1 MDHLPAF
8 LADLTAVL
16 GVAAVITVVFHRLRL
31 PVVLGYLLAGLL
43 IGPNSPTTL
52 VADPLIIRT
61 LAELGVILLMFSLG
75 LDFNLHKLVRLAPTA
90 GLIGVIEVGLMLS
103 LGYLAGQLLGWGTVD
118 SIFAGAIV
126 AISSTM
132 IIAKVFAER
141 EVSRSHSD
149 LVFGILIVEDLAA
162 ILLIAVLTAVATG
175 TGLSTGT
182 VGTTLGVLA
191 AFLVGLLVVGMLTIP
206 RAMRAIVRLRKPE
219 TTLVASV
226 GLCFAVA
233 LLANA
238 AGFSVA
244 LGAFLAGSL
253 VAESGSSR
261 QVAELIRPVRD
272 MFAAIFFVAVGMLI
286 DQRLIFEHW
295 GAVLLLAAIVM
306 TGKIL
311 GVSVGAFLAG
321 FDTRSAVRT
330 GMTMTQIG
338 EFSFIIAG
346 VGAVSGATSAF
357 LYPVAVAVSVLTAFT
372 SPWMIGVSGRAGA
385 YVDRRLPKP
394 LQTYATLYGSWVEAL
409 KNSPRTTTPWGR
421 IRRLAGYVLID
432 AVIIAG
438 LIAGT
443 SLALPHVL
451 PVLARSLALGET
463 IGRLVVVAAALGLAF
478 PFLIGLVRSS
488 RSVAHT
494 LATSAFPAVE
504 NGKVD
509 LGLAPRR
516 TLLATLE
523 ILIVL
528 LVGAPL
534 VAVTQPFLPA
544 YGGLAVLLVALVLF
558 GAAFW
563 QSARNLE
570 GHIRATAGM
579 VVHALARQSSGER
592 PTALEDVRRL
602 APELGVLTPFT
613 VSAGSPAAGKTL
625 AQLNIRGLTGAT
637 VVALCRGEDR
647 IVFPRANEMLREGDL
662 LAFTGAEHA
671 IEEAQQLLSPIGKV
685 RLAGSTN

>member
-1 MDHLPAF
+1 MEHLPAF
-8 LADLTAVL
+8 LGDLTAVL
-16 GVAAVITVVFHRLRL
+16 GVAAIITVVFHRLKL
-31 PVVLGYLLAGLL
+31 PVVLGYLLAGLV
-43 IGPNSPTTL
+43 IGPYSPTTL
-52 VADPLIIRT
+52 VADPQSIRT

-75 LDFNLHKLVRLAPTA
+75 LDFNLHKLARLAPTA
-90 GLIGVIEVGLMLS
+90 GLVGVIEVGLMLS

-141 EVSRSHSD
+141 GVPHSHSD

-162 ILLIAVLTAVATG
+162 ILLIAILTAVATG
-175 TGLSTGT
+175 AGLSTGT
-182 VGTTLGVLA
+182 LATTLGRLV
-191 AFLVGLLVVGMLTIP
+191 AFLVGLLVVGILIVP
-206 RAMRAIVRLRKPE
+206 RVVRAIVRLRKPE

-233 LLANA
+233 LLASA

-261 QVAELIRPVRD
+261 PVAELIRPVRD

-295 GAVLLLAAIVM
+295 GAVVLLAGVVL

-321 FDTRSAVRT
+321 FDTRTSVRT
-330 GMTMTQIG
+330 GMTLTQIG

-346 VGAVSGATSAF
+346 VGAVSGATSEF
-357 LYPVAVAVSVLTAFT
+357 LYPVAVAVSVLTAFS
-372 SPWMIGVSGRAGA
+372 SPWMIAFSDRAGA

-409 KNSPRTTTPWGR
+409 RNAPRSTTPRGR
-421 IRRLAGYVLID
+421 IRRLSGYILID
-432 AVIIAG
+432 AAIIAG
-438 LIAGT
+438 IVAGT
-443 SLALPHVL
+443 SVALPRIL
-451 PVLARSLALGET
+451 PILARSLALGVT
-463 IGRLVVVAAALGLAF
+463 IGRLVVVAAALALAF

-488 RSVAHT
+488 RSLAHT
-494 LATSAFPAVE
+494 LATSAFPTVE
-504 NGKVD
+504 HGKVD

-516 TLLATLE
+516 ALLVTLE
-523 ILIVL
+523 IFIVL

-534 VAVTQPFLPA
+534 VAVTQPFLPT
-544 YGGLAVLLVALVLF
+544 YGGLAVLVVALVLF

-570 GHIRATAGM
+570 GHVRATAGM
-579 VVHALARQSSGER
+579 VVHALARQVSGER
-592 PTALEDVRRL
+592 PSALEEVRRL
-602 APELGVLTPFT
+602 APELGSLTPLT
-613 VSAGSPAAGKTL
+613 IRPGSSAVGKSL
-625 AQLNIRGLTGAT
+625 AQLNVRGMTGAT

-647 IVFPRANEMLREGDL
+647 IVFPKATETLLEGDL
-662 LAFTGAEHA
+662 LALSGAEHA
-671 IEEAQQLLSPIGKV
+671 IDEAKQLL
-685 RLAGSTN
+685 R